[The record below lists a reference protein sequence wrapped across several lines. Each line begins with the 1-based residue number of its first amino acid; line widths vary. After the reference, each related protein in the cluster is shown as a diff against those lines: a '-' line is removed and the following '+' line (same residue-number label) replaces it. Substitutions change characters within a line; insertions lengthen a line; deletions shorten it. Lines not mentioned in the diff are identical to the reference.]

1 MNYLIDTNI
10 ILDIALE
17 RMLFIEDSVQIF
29 LIKETN
35 NINLFISASSVTD
48 VYFIIKKIKGHQ
60 VAISF
65 LKDLFQVCFISKV
78 DDNNIFEAINSEIK
92 DFEDAVQVSVAKN
105 FNANGIITRNSKDFI
120 KSGITIFTPK
130 EFISKYKH

>member
-35 NINLFISASSVTD
+35 NATIQIHLHNSPSS
-48 VYFIIKKIKGHQ
+48 Y
-60 VAISF
+60 
-65 LKDLFQVCFISKV
+65 
-78 DDNNIFEAINSEIK
+78 
-92 DFEDAVQVSVAKN
+92 
-105 FNANGIITRNSKDFI
+105 
-120 KSGITIFTPK
+120 
-130 EFISKYKH
+130 

>member
-17 RMLFIEDSVQIF
+17 RMSFIEDSAQIF

-48 VYFIIKKIKGHQ
+48 IYFIIKKVKGHHI
-60 VAISF
+60 AISF
-65 LKDLFQVCFISKV
+65 LKDLFQVCFIAKV
-78 DDNNIFEAINSEIK
+78 DDNIIFEAINSKFK
-92 DFEDAVQVSVAKN
+92 DFEDAVQVAVAKN
-105 FNANGIITRNSKDFI
+105 FNANGIVTRNPKDFT
-120 KSGITIFTPK
+120 KSGIIIFTPK
-130 EFISKYKH
+130 EFIFKYKQ